1 MVGAGVGACGHARL
15 LLVLIGLDG
24 LLLLLLLLLPLV
36 VSPSSRLACT
46 GFTITSPEKKVS
58 FAQNC

>member
-1 MVGAGVGACGHARL
+1 MVGAGVGACGHARVL
-15 LLVLIGLDG
+15 FVLIGSDG
-24 LLLLLLLLLPLV
+24 LLRLLLLPLV